1 MTSVT
6 AFVLE
11 LGVEV
16 EDVDGILVED
26 FSSACAVTSVTALGL
41 GLEAG
46 VKDVGGLDVEGL
58 AVSPI
63 STT

>member
-6 AFVLE
+6 VLGLE
-11 LGVEV
+11 LGTEV

-26 FSSACAVTSVTALGL
+26 FSSACAVTSVTVLGL

-46 VKDVGGLDVEGL
+46 VKDVGGLTVEGL
-58 AVSPI
+58 VVSSI
-63 STT
+63 SAT

>member
-6 AFVLE
+6 ALGLE
-11 LGVEV
+11 LGIEV
-16 EDVDGILVED
+16 EDVDGMLVED

-41 GLEAG
+41 GLEVG
-46 VKDVGGLDVEGL
+46 VKDVGGLTAEGL
-58 AVSPI
+58 TVSSI